1 MKSRAIEKLY
11 IDLEKN
17 HLDSLIISSQ
27 PNIFYLTDFPSHD
40 SYLLVTFKKNVFITD
55 FRYLEEAKERLK
67 NLDIEKINSSFSK
80 SIAKLASK
88 LKLKCLG
95 FEAKSLG
102 FAEYQKIK
110 ENLPKKTEFIPTY
123 DLVERLRL
131 IKDKEEI
138 DKLKRAVQITIG
150 AFRFIKDIIKPGMKE
165 LDLAAEIERFIR
177 REGALQNSFPIIIAS
192 GPRSSLPH
200 ALTSER
206 IIRDNEPVLIDLGV
220 DFSGYKSNLTRSL
233 FLGKMTKKF
242 LKVYNIVLEAQRKA
256 ITLIKEGIPISKI
269 DRAARNLISVKRWGR
284 FFGHN
289 LGHGI
294 GLEIHEEPTISERNN
309 NRTKAGMVF
318 TIEPAIY
325 IPGEFGVRIED
336 MVLVKRGG
344 LEVLSG
350 NLHKSIEEW
359 SDFIS

>member
-1 MKSRAIEKLY
+1 MRSGVIEKLY

-27 PNIFYLTDFPSHD
+27 PNIFYLTGFPSND
-40 SYLLVTFKKNVFITD
+40 SYLLVTFKKNIFITD
-55 FRYLEEAKERLK
+55 FRYLEEAKEKLE
-67 NLDIEKINSSFSK
+67 NLDIKKINSSFFK

-88 LKLKCLG
+88 LKLKYLG

-110 ENLPKKTEFIPTY
+110 ENLPQKTEFIPTY

-131 IKDKEEI
+131 IKDREEI
-138 DKLKRAVQITIG
+138 DKIKRAVQIAIR
-150 AFRFIKDIIKPGMKE
+150 AFRFVKGVIKPGMKE
-165 LDLAAEIERFIR
+165 LDLAVEIECFIR
-177 REGALQNSFPIIIAS
+177 RQGALGVSFPIIIAS
-192 GPRSSLPH
+192 GPHSSFPH
-200 ALTSER
+200 ALTTER

-242 LKVYNIVLEAQRKA
+242 LKVYNVVLEAQRRA
-256 ITLIKEGIPISKI
+256 IVLIREGIPINRI
-269 DRAARNLISVKRWGR
+269 DRAARNFISKKGWGR

-289 LGHGI
+289 LGHGV
-294 GLEIHEEPTISERNN
+294 GLEIHEEPTISKRNN
-309 NRTKAGMVF
+309 NRTKADMVF

-344 LEVLSG
+344 FEVLSG